1 MLLSLTTSCGK
12 DEEEQNSEQGA
23 SVAPIIVTVDANGNA
38 DGGHRFVIIDETSF
52 YIDDIKYTATKGDL
66 IVSGYNNAFF
76 KGEAK
81 IISQLNYVG
90 REMHVKAIESDAF
103 WGCIGLTSVT
113 IPSSVTRI
121 GTSAFQNCTSLTSV
135 TIPSSITRI
144 GSQAFSYCTSLTE
157 IVVTNENPTYDSRNN
172 CNAIIET
179 ATNTLIAGC
188 NNTTIPNNVTS
199 IGNYAFSGRS
209 GLTSITIPESVT
221 TIGTNAFGDC
231 IGLTSVTIPSSVTRI
246 LMSAFQKCT
255 SLTTVTIGKNVTS
268 IGERAFYDA
277 DISTIISLIEE
288 PFAISGLY
296 GGREFS
302 EYTFRYATLYVPHG
316 TIDKYRATKGWKDFA
331 NIVEGNPSD
340 VQ

>member
-1 MLLSLTTSCGK
+1 MQAENDIINKTYETKILFSFLVSVMLLSLTTSCGK

-38 DGGHRFVIIDETSF
+38 DGGHRFVIIDETNF

-90 REMHVKAIESDAF
+90 REMHVVEIKEKAFYECTS
-103 WGCIGLTSVT
+103 LTSVT

-121 GTSAFQNCTSLTSV
+121 GMSAFLNCTSLTS
-135 TIPSSITRI
+135 
-144 GSQAFSYCTSLTE
+144 
-157 IVVTNENPTYDSRNN
+157 
-172 CNAIIET
+172 
-179 ATNTLIAGC
+179 
-188 NNTTIPNNVTS
+188 
-199 IGNYAFSGRS
+199 
-209 GLTSITIPESVT
+209 
-221 TIGTNAFGDC
+221 
-231 IGLTSVTIPSSVTRI
+231 
-246 LMSAFQKCT
+246 
-255 SLTTVTIGKNVTS
+255 VTIGKNVTS
-268 IGERAFYDA
+268 IGLWAFNSA

-288 PFAISGLY
+288 PFAIGGLLY
-296 GGREFS
+296 GGMEFS
-302 EYTFRYATLYVPHG
+302 EYTFNNATLYVPHG
-316 TIDKYRATKGWKDFA
+316 TIDKYKATQGWKDFA